1 MSAKL
6 FGSPDVGA
14 ALQPDRQSRATTLR
28 TSPSVLAIHAARCAP
43 PRSSG
48 VGMFPTAP
56 SPVAT
61 PVDSSVAVNV
71 GMTGLLPG
79 ETARPSTLLGPYRKP
94 LFDQRKSRAR
104 ELCNNPI
111 VSDRG
116 STRMV
121 IILP

>member
-1 MSAKL
+1 
-6 FGSPDVGA
+6 
-14 ALQPDRQSRATTLR
+14 
-28 TSPSVLAIHAARCAP
+28 
-43 PRSSG
+43 
-48 VGMFPTAP
+48 MFPAAP

-79 ETARPSTLLGPYRKP
+79 ETARPSTFLGPYRKP